1 MNLVAK
7 EYVATRNN
15 NNGVLIL
22 SRFAGAA
29 NELQGALII
38 NPYDIE
44 KSADSIKLAIEMTK
58 DEQENRMKQM
68 RQNILVNNIYL
79 WASNIIK
86 SMASVMG

>member
-1 MNLVAK
+1 
-7 EYVATRNN
+7 
-15 NNGVLIL
+15 
-22 SRFAGAA
+22 
-29 NELQGALII
+29 
-38 NPYDIE
+38 
-44 KSADSIKLAIEMTK
+44 MTK